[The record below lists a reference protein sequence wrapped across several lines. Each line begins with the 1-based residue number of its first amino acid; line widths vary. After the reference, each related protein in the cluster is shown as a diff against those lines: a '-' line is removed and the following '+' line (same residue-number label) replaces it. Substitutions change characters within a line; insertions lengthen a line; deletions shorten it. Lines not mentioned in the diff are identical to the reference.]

1 MTRTIDLEDLV
12 ILLIIHTSYRYL
24 ICLSSLKS
32 FNTYF
37 FQLQYDVAVDEEKVK
52 FALKTALQFGQ
63 ILSGKSKREF
73 VREIKPYMQIVSDLS
88 KHIKLAD
95 FIRF

>member
-1 MTRTIDLEDLV
+1 M
-12 ILLIIHTSYRYL
+12 
-24 ICLSSLKS
+24 
-32 FNTYF
+32 
-37 FQLQYDVAVDEEKVK
+37 DEEKVK

-63 ILSGKSKREF
+63 IISGKSKKEF

-88 KHIKLAD
+88 KNIKLAD